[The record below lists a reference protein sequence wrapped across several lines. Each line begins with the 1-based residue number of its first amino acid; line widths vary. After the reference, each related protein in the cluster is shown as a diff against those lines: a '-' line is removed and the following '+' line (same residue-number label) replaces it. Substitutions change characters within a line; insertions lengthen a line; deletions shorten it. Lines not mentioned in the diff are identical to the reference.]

1 MKKTAYSKISIIFIL
16 FLSPLLIQCA
26 SQDEIKNLHYQLRV
40 VSNKVD
46 TMKANTFSDIQKR
59 QATSSS
65 QLDRIQDDILQVKGR
80 IEELSH
86 QNRIIQEQQKE
97 HNVTLQSLTRKYQQ
111 KEEEAKAIKMAR
123 IREAEKKAKEA
134 KLAAERAKAMRIK
147 AEKSV
152 SRKRN
157 SSGGVEI
164 IRSRGKNKVIKYAAK
179 SSSSSPTPQSTPLKK
194 TAPVDGNKE
203 GNIFMQAK
211 QAYTKGQYQK
221 SYILFERFV
230 SQNKS
235 SPSAVE
241 ARLLMGESLYNMK
254 QYIQA
259 IMQYQKI
266 ITNHPRDPQAPIAL
280 FKQGSSF
287 EKLSDF
293 ETAKMIYKKL
303 ISTYS
308 ASSEAAKAKE
318 RINKL

>member
-1 MKKTAYSKISIIFIL
+1 MKKTANSKISIVLIL
-16 FLSPLLIQCA
+16 ILSPLLLQCA

-65 QLDRIQDDILQVKGR
+65 QLDRIQDDILQLKSR

-97 HNVTLQSLTRKYQQ
+97 HDVTLQSLTKRYRQ

-157 SSGGVEI
+157 SSGGIEI
-164 IRSRGKNKVIKYAAK
+164 IRSSGKNKVIKYAAK
-179 SSSSSPTPQSTPLKK
+179 SSSTSTTPQSTPLKK
-194 TAPVDGNKE
+194 TAPADRKKQE
-203 GNIFMQAK
+203 NIIQQAK
-211 QAYTKGQYQK
+211 QAYGKGQYQK

-230 SQNKS
+230 SLNKS
-235 SPSAVE
+235 SPSAIE

-254 QYIQA
+254 QYNQA

-266 ITNHPRDPQAPIAL
+266 ITNHPRDPQAPTAL

-287 EKLSDF
+287 EKLSDY

-308 ASSEAAKAKE
+308 ASPEAAKAKE